1 MVTLSAPLVVVEGS
15 ARAYADALADLR
27 SAGWTLVPGW
37 DARAGIVCTGVVGSM
52 EDAAAALLAA
62 VGGAGVLI
70 DAQAERDVVD
80 RLCEDLRRIG
90 RLDHRVGEQPLRVT
104 LTREEQ
110 ALVDILLD
118 GESLGAAAR
127 RLSVARRTADRRLA
141 SVRAK
146 LGVETTAEALVSL
159 TENATPR
166 RR

>member
-1 MVTLSAPLVVVEGS
+1 VVTPGAPLILVEGS
-15 ARAYADALADLR
+15 ARSYADAVADLR

-37 DARAGIVCTGVVGSM
+37 DARAGNVCTGVVASP

-70 DAQAERDVVD
+70 DGRAERDVVD

-90 RLDHRVGEQPLRVT
+90 RLDHRVGEQSLRVV

-110 ALVDILLD
+110 ALVEILLD
-118 GESLGAAAR
+118 GESLGTAAR
-127 RLSVARRTADRRLA
+127 RLSLARRTADRRLA

-159 TENATPR
+159 TDHATR
-166 RR
+166 RRS